1 MNVSQN
7 RIHGRLQSVH
17 WDKPKSR
24 RGAKDRQ
31 PLHFGLQKV
40 AMGIERHQGLTS
52 VDRISLQSKMR
63 HLCDLLERI
72 DRCGRS
78 TPKCEQLLR
87 ETVKKSY
94 EICTSAGT
102 TTLEETMRYYG
113 VVKSELFVDK
123 HIRQVDK
130 IGRYWGL
137 CVSMTEDSRKYG
149 KIFANVQ
156 LKALCPY
163 QAKTSNVAFTKGH
176 QARCLVH
183 AEIQILVFYS
193 MISNVALKKPRV
205 IGVSKSACY
214 LCNLF
219 IREHRQFFITKTH
232 GRLYERW
239 NFPDLD
245 DFDPTERIKLRR
257 VLAAVDKQ
265 LQTAL
270 VTAGKGLKRRDHPMG
285 SWLTLPPARQLSP
298 VPSTVK
304 SVASKDP
311 TRSDEGHLGPN
322 IAHVLDEF
330 LPPKPETLSSSPLAL
345 TPPLTYAAGL
355 MDQGNSSVSSGTI
368 ASWELPTQKE
378 FTAAAPIWTRIGAVS
393 LTFEAEGTGRGS
405 VAIERTLDNDKT
417 PVPANII
424 NVDALKAGEV
434 KDFVREVEN
443 ENIVLHLNHN
453 RGQNLQITL
462 RWPGSPR
469 SDASRTT

>member
-1 MNVSQN
+1 
-7 RIHGRLQSVH
+7 
-17 WDKPKSR
+17 
-24 RGAKDRQ
+24 
-31 PLHFGLQKV
+31 
-40 AMGIERHQGLTS
+40 MGIERHQGLAS
-52 VDRISLQSKMR
+52 EDRVSLQSKMR

-78 TPKCEQLLR
+78 TPECGQLLR
-87 ETVKKSY
+87 EIVKKSY

-113 VVKSELFVDK
+113 VVKSKTYVDK

-149 KIFANVQ
+149 KTFANIQ
-156 LKALCPY
+156 LKPLCPY
-163 QAKTSNVAFTKGH
+163 QAKTSNIAFKGQ
-176 QARCLVH
+176 QARCHVH

-193 MISNVALKKPRV
+193 MIPNVALKKPRV

-219 IREHRQFFITKTH
+219 IQEHRQFFITKTH
-232 GRLYERW
+232 GQLYGLW
-239 NFPDLD
+239 NLPDLD
-245 DFDPTERIKLRR
+245 DFDPSERVKLCQA
-257 VLAAVDKQ
+257 LSAVDRQ

-270 VTAGKGLKRRDHPMG
+270 VTARKGLEKREKKHEEKRDHPMQ
-285 SWLTLPPARQLSP
+285 SWVTLPPARQISP

-304 SVASKDP
+304 SIGSKDP
-311 TRSDEGHLGPN
+311 TRSDEGRLGPN

-330 LPPKPETLSSSPLAL
+330 LPPKPQTPPTSPLAL
-345 TPPLTYAAGL
+345 TPPPTYAATL

-368 ASWELPTQKE
+368 ASWELPTRRE

-393 LTFEAEGTGRGS
+393 LTFEAEGTARGS
-405 VAIERTLDNDKT
+405 VAIARTSDEDKNLDS
-417 PVPANII
+417 ANII

-434 KDFVREVEN
+434 KEFVREVGSED
-443 ENIVLHLNHN
+443 IVLRLNHS
-453 RGQNLQITL
+453 RGQFQITL
-462 RWPGSPR
+462 RWPGFPR
-469 SDASRTT
+469 

>member
-1 MNVSQN
+1 
-7 RIHGRLQSVH
+7 
-17 WDKPKSR
+17 
-24 RGAKDRQ
+24 
-31 PLHFGLQKV
+31 
-40 AMGIERHQGLTS
+40 MGIERHQGLAS
-52 VDRISLQSKMR
+52 ADRISLQSKMR

-72 DRCGRS
+72 DRCGKS
-78 TPKCEQLLR
+78 TPECGQLLR
-87 ETVKKSY
+87 EVVKKSY
-94 EICTSAGT
+94 DLCTSAGA

-113 VVKSELFVDK
+113 VVKSEVYVDK

-163 QAKTSNVAFTKGH
+163 QAKTSNIAFTKGQ

-193 MISNVALKKPRV
+193 MIPNVALKKPRV

-219 IREHRQFFITKTH
+219 IQEHRQFFITKTH

-245 DFDPTERIKLRR
+245 DFDPGERVKLCRA
-257 VLAAVDKQ
+257 LSAVDRK
-265 LQTAL
+265 LQKAL
-270 VTAGKGLKRRDHPMG
+270 VTAKKGVKKRDHPMG
-285 SWLTLPPARQLSP
+285 SWLTLPPARQVSP

-304 SVASKDP
+304 SVGSKDP
-311 TRSDEGHLGPN
+311 ARSDEGHLGPN

-330 LPPKPETLSSSPLAL
+330 LPPKSQTLPSSPLPL
-345 TPPLTYAAGL
+345 TPPPTYAAGL
-355 MDQGNSSVSSGTI
+355 MDQRNSSVSSGTV
-368 ASWELPTQKE
+368 ASWELPTQRE
-378 FTAAAPIWTRIGAVS
+378 FTAATPIWTTIGGTS
-393 LTFEAEGTGRGS
+393 LTFEAEGTARGS
-405 VAIERTLDNDKT
+405 VAIARASDNDKT
-417 PVPANII
+417 LNPANIV
-424 NVDALKAGEV
+424 NVDALKAGDVKEV
-434 KDFVREVEN
+434 VREVGSES
-443 ENIVLHLNHN
+443 IVLRLNHN
-453 RGQNLQITL
+453 QGQNFQITL
-462 RWPGSPR
+462 RWPGFPR